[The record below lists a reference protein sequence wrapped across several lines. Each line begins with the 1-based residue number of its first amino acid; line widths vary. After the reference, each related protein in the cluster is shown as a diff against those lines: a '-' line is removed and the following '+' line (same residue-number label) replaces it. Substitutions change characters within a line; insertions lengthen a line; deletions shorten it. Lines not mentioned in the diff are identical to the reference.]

1 MRKLTL
7 TLTAAAIAITGV
19 AAHAAPGMGGH
30 GGFDRDAPM
39 TRAQAETHA
48 NAMFDRIDFNK
59 DGKLDQADREARKA
73 AQFDR
78 MDTDKSGS
86 ISKAEFMAKR
96 ERPEGA
102 GRGPDGAN
110 AGKPDGEHRGHW
122 GGKRGGG
129 RHHGGGFMM
138 KKADTN
144 GDGAVSKA
152 EFVASNLARF
162 DASDAN
168 KDGTVTKEERRA
180 AFETKREQW
189 KQERAAKQAQ

>member
-7 TLTAAAIAITGV
+7 TLSAAALAVTGV
-19 AAHAAPGMGGH
+19 AYAAPGAGGP
-30 GGFDRDAPM
+30 GGFDRDAPV
-39 TRAQAETHA
+39 TRAQAETRA

-73 AQFDR
+73 QRFDR
-78 MDTDKSGS
+78 MDTDKNGS

-96 ERPEGA
+96 ERPAGA
-102 GRGPDGAN
+102 DGAK

-138 KKADTN
+138 MMKADTN

-152 EFVASNLARF
+152 EFVTASLARF
-162 DASDAN
+162 DAADAN

-180 AFETKREQW
+180 AFEAKREQW
-189 KQERAAKQAQ
+189 KQDRAAKAAQ